1 MPYYLSIGVTE
12 EKFWESCP
20 IDLEPYR
27 IAEEKRIENMQIETW
42 LSGRY
47 TYEAVS
53 IAIANG
59 FGKKKYKYPDVP
71 YGLSSTDEEKEEK
84 LTDAEKFEIWVSVF
98 NKKFRAD
105 G

>member
-12 EKFWESCP
+12 EKFWEGCP
-20 IDLEPYR
+20 VDLEPYR

-59 FGKKKYKYPDVP
+59 FGKKKYQYPDAP
-71 YGLSSTDEEKEEK
+71 YGLSGAEEDVEK
-84 LTDAEKFEIWVSVF
+84 LTDAEKFEIWASEF
-98 NKKFRAD
+98 NKKFRTD